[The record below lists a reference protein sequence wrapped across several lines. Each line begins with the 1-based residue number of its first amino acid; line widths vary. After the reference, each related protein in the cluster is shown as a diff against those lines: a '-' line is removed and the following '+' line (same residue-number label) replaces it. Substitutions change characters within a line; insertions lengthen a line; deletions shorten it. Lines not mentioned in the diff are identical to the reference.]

1 MVPVC
6 PAAVA
11 AAGDGTVRLIPQEWL
26 GAEALAAGVLLA
38 ILVGLVNLLVLA
50 LRGGGVRAEGEA
62 TRAGLALVQRSLEAG
77 ARAESEAVRA
87 AVERAERALAG
98 RAETVRM
105 EDRAVLH
112 ELSTRLLREQLEAR
126 VLLETK
132 LRELGDQQ
140 AARLA
145 DIQRS
150 VNEKLTESIEKQMQ
164 GSFQRVIDQFAQ
176 VQKAMGDVQAVT
188 AQIGDLKRIFT
199 NVKSRGGWG
208 ETQLRSLLRDL
219 LPEGG
224 WEENRKL
231 RADSDEAVEFVLVM
245 PSKGYPRPLLALD
258 AKFPAED
265 YDRLLLASEAGH
277 LEDERAARRALE
289 ARFRAEACKIG
300 SKYIVPP
307 VTVDY
312 AIMYLPTDGLYV
324 EAARMP
330 GLIEAMGREHRV
342 LIMGPSL
349 LPALIRTVQV
359 GAMSLTIAENAAQI
373 ERMLGAVRTEF
384 RRIDGVLATLEK
396 QTGTVNRT
404 VAATRVRTRAMD
416 RTLRGIELMAGEQ
429 VDEVLQIEAVL
440 GGDEG
445 EE

>member
-1 MVPVC
+1 M
-6 PAAVA
+6 
-11 AAGDGTVRLIPQEWL
+11 GG
-26 GAEALAAGVLLA
+26 EALAVGVLVA
-38 ILVGLVNLLVLA
+38 ILIGLLNLVV
-50 LRGGGVRAEGEA
+50 RGGAVRAEGEA
-62 TRAGLALVQRSLEAG
+62 MRAGLAVVQRSLEVG
-77 ARAESEAVRA
+77 ARMEAEGVRGA
-87 AVERAERALAG
+87 IERAERSLAG

-112 ELSTRLLREQLEAR
+112 ELSTRLLREQGEAR

-132 LRELGDQQ
+132 LREMGEQQ
-140 AARLA
+140 AVRLGE
-145 DIQRS
+145 IQRS
-150 VNEKLTESIEKQMQ
+150 VNETLMGSIEKTMQ

-231 RADSDEAVEFVLVM
+231 RVDSDEVVEFVLVM
-245 PSKGYPRPLLALD
+245 PSKGYPRPVLALD

-265 YDRLLLASEAGH
+265 YDRLLLASEAG
-277 LEDERAARRALE
+277 LVEEERAARRALE
-289 ARFRAEACKIG
+289 ARFRAEARSIG

-342 LIMGPSL
+342 LIMGPTL

-359 GAMSLTIAENAAQI
+359 GAMSLTIAENAAAI

-429 VDEVLQIEAVL
+429 VEEVLQIEAVL
-440 GGDEG
+440 GGDE
-445 EE
+445 EEG